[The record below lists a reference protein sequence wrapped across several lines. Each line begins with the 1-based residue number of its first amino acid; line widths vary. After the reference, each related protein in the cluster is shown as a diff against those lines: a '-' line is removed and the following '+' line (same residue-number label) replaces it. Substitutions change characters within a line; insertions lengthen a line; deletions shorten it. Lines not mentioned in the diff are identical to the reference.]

1 MCSSALPNHARLGAH
16 SPLPVLHAAL
26 GVRITGVDDAT
37 YSQTGES
44 YSAICLPNANTHT
57 ERVLQ
62 EDNTDLVNALSF

>member
-1 MCSSALPNHARLGAH
+1 M
-16 SPLPVLHAAL
+16 PVLHAAL